1 MSGKRANIFG
11 QGRPER
17 PYDERDEDAADPPRQ
32 ATAAQLATRKFV
44 VRPHSRSL

>member
-17 PYDERDEDAADPPRQ
+17 PYEDRDGDADDVPQR
-32 ATAAQLATRKFV
+32 ATAAQLATRK
-44 VRPHSRSL
+44 